1 MGWTVHPVE
10 EPLSPVTRPS
20 CPHDI
25 GPGISV
31 CLRCRQEERQ
41 LALARQ
47 KRLLVRSGLTLAGVV
62 VVAVI
67 GNAVVSAVRASGN
80 AHSKAPLQLLAST
93 TGNTVRQ
100 QGAPTTPAVD
110 SAAAATSRS
119 AAKPVPTPVA
129 ASVPTAATS
138 SAPSGHAMT
147 LQVPLG
153 RTGLRDSM
161 YVERDADSVVVHFD
175 TELARTRR
183 RDKFEAT
190 VRATLPVLYGTRADS
205 MLAALPD
212 GAITGG
218 QDLVSEAAVRGVRLP
233 IPAGGTLELWP
244 VTRPGR
250 DGPLVVGYRA
260 RVTP

>member
-1 MGWTVHPVE
+1 M
-10 EPLSPVTRPS
+10 SPATRPS

-47 KRLLVRSGLTLAGVV
+47 KRMLMRVGLVLAGIV

-67 GNAVVSAVRASGN
+67 GNAAVGAIRASGKT
-80 AHSKAPLQLLAST
+80 SGREPLHLLAST
-93 TGNTVRQ
+93 SSTSSVKQ
-100 QGAPTTPAVD
+100 QGAPVGNPA
-110 SAAAATSRS
+110 APANNA
-119 AAKPVPTPVA
+119 
-129 ASVPTAATS
+129 
-138 SAPSGHAMT
+138 SAPATVAPNVKATPDAKAALEGKTTHALT
-147 LQVPLG
+147 LKVPPG
-153 RTGLRDSM
+153 RSGLRDSM
-161 YVERDADSVVVHFD
+161 YVERDADSAVVHFD

-190 VRATLPVLYGTRADS
+190 VRATLPVLYGAGIDS

-212 GAITGG
+212 GAITGDR
-218 QDLVSEAAVRGVRLP
+218 DLVSEVAVRGVRLP
-233 IPAGGTLELWP
+233 VPTGGTLELWP

>member
-1 MGWTVHPVE
+1 M
-10 EPLSPVTRPS
+10 SPATRPPCS
-20 CPHDI
+20 HDL
-25 GPGISV
+25 GPGTTV

-47 KRLLVRSGLTLAGVV
+47 KRMLLRAGLTLAGVA

-67 GNAVVSAVRASGN
+67 GNAVLSAVRTSASARGR
-80 AHSKAPLQLLAST
+80 APLHLLGSTSTTSSVQQQGTPATTPVVQASAITPAPAKTASATTAAPAAPRVNSAST
-93 TGNTVRQ
+93 L
-100 QGAPTTPAVD
+100 
-110 SAAAATSRS
+110 
-119 AAKPVPTPVA
+119 
-129 ASVPTAATS
+129 
-138 SAPSGHAMT
+138 T
-147 LQVPLG
+147 LKVPLG

-161 YVERDADSVVVHFD
+161 YVDREADSAVVHFD

-190 VRATLPVLYGTRADS
+190 VRATLPVLYGAGIDS
-205 MLAALPD
+205 MLAALPE
-212 GAITGG
+212 GAIAGDR
-218 QDLVSEAAVRGVRLP
+218 DLVNEVAVRGVRLP
-233 IPAGGTLELWP
+233 VPAGGTLELWP